1 MDWLTFIILMIAV
14 IVILG
19 VMYVLYYNAFQKY
32 LIKINEVE
40 GTIDISLRSRFDL
53 LGKAATFIK
62 EKLDKEVMKGL
73 EDIKSDEL
81 TSFELERKLVA
92 LTKEF
97 YDLKISNRDL
107 SKADNFTNLDFSL
120 RENEAAIEGYILYYN
135 ECISKYNKLVRM
147 FPSNIVGKISKYK
160 EKTYYDG
167 KDLTDK
173 KTDDVK
179 I

>member
-1 MDWLTFIILMIAV
+1 MNELTFIILIVAV
-14 IVILG
+14 LAIFGII
-19 VMYVLYYNAFQKY
+19 YALYYNAFQKY

-40 GTIDISLRSRFDL
+40 GIIDISLRSRFDL
-53 LGKAATFIK
+53 LGKAAAFIK
-62 EKLDKEVMKGL
+62 EKLDKEVMKDL
-73 EDIKSDEL
+73 EEIKSDEL

-107 SKADNFTNLDFSL
+107 VKAENFTNLDFSL
-120 RENEAAIEGYILYYN
+120 RENEAAIEGYTLYYN
-135 ECISKYNKLVRM
+135 DCISKFNKLVRM
-147 FPSNIVGKISKYK
+147 FPSNIIAKISRFK

>member
-62 EKLDKEVMKGL
+62 EKLDNEVMKGL

-120 RENEAAIEGYILYYN
+120 RENEAAIEGYILYIMN
-135 ECISKYNKLVRM
+135 VFQNIINWLECFLLILLVKY
-147 FPSNIVGKISKYK
+147 PKYK
-160 EKTYYDG
+160 RKTYYDG